1 MSKRFDASYSQICGY
16 IPKDLA
22 RRFKV
27 ACAERELNQSE
38 AMEEMITAWV
48 QEPVKKASF
57 NSLAELVA
65 HWWEELSTTRIT
77 SSRLEAILN
86 GAKPTPIEQVY
97 LGSVCGD
104 IDLVIDL
111 VEKIPAQK
119 GKAVSTKAES

>member
-1 MSKRFDASYSQICGY
+1 MSKRFDTSYSQICGY

-27 ACAERELNQSE
+27 TCAERELNQSE
-38 AMEEMITAWV
+38 AMEQMITAWV
-48 QEPVKKASF
+48 QEPVKQVSF

-77 SSRLEAILN
+77 SARLDALQK

-111 VEKIPAQK
+111 VERIPAQK
-119 GKAVSTKAES
+119 SKV